1 VTSEVFC
8 RMTEQTITTKPY
20 QVLLPVFEGPLDLL
34 LHLIEREE
42 LDITS
47 VSLAQVTDQYL
58 DYLALMEEP
67 PAEVLAD
74 FLVVAAKLLLIKS
87 RALLPRPP
95 GILSTEEEDVGE
107 DLARQLIEYRRF
119 KRVAES
125 LRDREEVGLRA
136 YLRLAPPPRLERR
149 LDLEDVTLDDL
160 IAAVRQALAVAPPA
174 PPVSEVVA
182 PVAITIADRILAIR
196 ASLHERARISFNRLL
211 AEATGRLE
219 IIITFLAVLEL
230 IKSGHVDVQQ
240 DRLFG
245 EIIILSKLA
254 PPSE

>member
-1 VTSEVFC
+1 
-8 RMTEQTITTKPY
+8 MTEQTVVAEPY
-20 QVLLPVFEGPLDLL
+20 QVRLPVFEGPLDLL

-58 DYLALMEEP
+58 TYLSLMEKP
-67 PAEVLAD
+67 AAEVLAD

-87 RALLPRPP
+87 RALLPQPP
-95 GILSTEEEDVGE
+95 GDLSTEEEDVGE

-125 LRDREEVGLRA
+125 LRRREEAGLRA
-136 YLRLAPPPRLERR
+136 YLRLAPPPRLERT

-160 IAAVRQALAVAPPA
+160 VAAMRQALSVTLPA

-182 PVAITIADRILAIR
+182 PVTITIADRIAAIR
-196 ASLHERARISFNRLL
+196 TALRTSARLSFNRLL
-211 AEATGRLE
+211 AEATSRLE
-219 IIITFLAVLEL
+219 IIVTFLAVLEL
-230 IKSGHVDVQQ
+230 IKSGHVDVRQ

-245 EIIILSKLA
+245 EIIILA
-254 PPSE
+254 RPTPPPES